1 MGFMDGLRHIGRV
14 QAACNDTRHGCA
26 LNDGPVNASV
36 MGQSG
41 CPYIVG
47 SICLCI
53 NQEEIGN
60 RLILLYVFQGFL
72 LLNGY
77 ILKDRDGMI
86 LRPGK
91 RRFSSITS
99 SGLMPSILP
108 DR

>member
-77 ILKDRDGMI
+77 ILKDRDGLHDLKARETPFQLHHLI
-86 LRPGK
+86 RADA
-91 RRFSSITS
+91 FNIA
-99 SGLMPSILP
+99 
-108 DR
+108 